1 MELVHAFIM
10 LADIS
15 GYTRFTK
22 LHKLSLLHGEFII
35 TALLECII
43 DSAISLLTLNE
54 IEGDSAYFSAVSDD
68 SRDMAKNIFGQSL
81 ALLDAFNLKE
91 EELLRCAT

>member
-1 MELVHAFIM
+1 MELVNSFLM

-35 TALLECII
+35 TELLESII
-43 DSAISLLTLNE
+43 DSAISPLTLNE
-54 IEGDSAYFSAVSDD
+54 IEGDSAYFSAVSDNT
-68 SRDMAKNIFGQSL
+68 SEMAQNIFGQSL
-81 ALLDAFNLKE
+81 ALFDVFNRKE